1 MISLLSNKYYLS
13 FGNYRIFLF
22 FLFFLTLICPTPLL
36 SQSLPPGASPDRTI
50 RIPDPPT
57 PRLTPG
63 APDGSIVPRIQPP
76 PAQEAPVGTVALRSI
91 QISGVSVYDETV
103 LRPLYADLL
112 GREISFSEIYG
123 VANRLT
129 ARYHADGYALSQAFV
144 PGQEV
149 TDGTVRIWVVEGAL
163 ASFRIEGDAGGNRD
177 VIERYARRLLRSRPL
192 RTADLERYLLLMNDL
207 PGAAVTGFVV
217 PGDQGLANAELVL
230 SASAKATS
238 GFVGLDNRGSR
249 FFGRGQAYATFQ
261 ANAPFGAGE
270 LIEVSPIVTGPGDGP
285 ESLGGFVNVR
295 VPVFANGA
303 YVQGFLAGSETK
315 PGGFLDSLDLRGQAL
330 IGTLAYGYPLSRT
343 IDRYVYATGQIDIIE
358 TEEDISRDQPFIE
371 DSLRVARGT
380 LSLGQADRWGGET
393 FGDVRLS
400 VGIDALGASDGDD
413 PLRSRINADGG
424 FVAVRGSVL
433 RRQSLD
439 AIADNL
445 RIVAGVSGQY
455 SADPL
460 LSGEEFGVGGPVY
473 GQAYDYYDIAG
484 DYGIAARTELQYGLP
499 TAQTQAVNAAELF
512 AFYDIG
518 KVWNHDPLT
527 FEIDNGSL
535 ASLGGGVRV
544 TMVNRVVGSISVA
557 KPLTRDVTA
566 EGDRDLR
573 YFVRV
578 GVAW

>member
-1 MISLLSNKYYLS
+1 M
-13 FGNYRIFLF
+13 
-22 FLFFLTLICPTPLL
+22 
-36 SQSLPPGASPDRTI
+36 
-50 RIPDPPT
+50 
-57 PRLTPG
+57 
-63 APDGSIVPRIQPP
+63 
-76 PAQEAPVGTVALRSI
+76 
-91 QISGVSVYDETV
+91 
-103 LRPLYADLL
+103 
-112 GREISFSEIYG
+112 
-123 VANRLT
+123 
-129 ARYHADGYALSQAFV
+129 

-163 ASFRIEGDAGGNRD
+163 TSFRIEGDPGGNRD
-177 VIERYARRLLRSRPL
+177 MIERYARRLMQSQPL

-207 PGAAVTGFVV
+207 PGAAVASYVV

-230 SASAKATS
+230 STSAKATS

-249 FFGRGQAYATFQ
+249 FFGRNEAYATVQ

-270 LIEVSPIVTGPGDGP
+270 LIEVSPIVTGIDDGP
-285 ESLGGFVNVR
+285 ESWGGFINVR
-295 VPVFANGA
+295 VPVFSDGA
-303 YVQGFLAGSETK
+303 YVQGFLAGSKTR
-315 PGGFLDSLDLRGQAL
+315 PGGFLDPLDLRGQAV

-343 IDRYVYATGQIDIIE
+343 IDRYIYATGQIDIIE

-400 VGIDALGASDGDD
+400 VGIDALGASDSDD
-413 PLRSRINADGG
+413 PLRSRTNADSG

-439 AIADNL
+439 AITDNL
-445 RIVAGVSGQY
+445 RVLAGVTGQY
-455 SADPL
+455 SPDPL

-484 DYGIAARTELQYGLP
+484 DYGIAARAELQYGLP
-499 TAQTQAVNAAELF
+499 AAPTTVVNAAELF

-535 ASLGGGVRV
+535 ASLGGGMRV